1 MTTLSQHKLYRNHD
15 FDSAFSELYDIYKRN
30 FLPLFLLSLA
40 GNVILN
46 LLFYY
51 LGKRYMDWTS
61 IAGEGLHFPDGF
73 FSALL
78 LMMLAALLIYTFL
91 YLAMVCYV
99 LRKQQGEGSSAIR
112 LFGQSGR
119 YFFRYLLLVVL
130 VSLIIGA
137 GTVLGILA
145 LVVGSLLALVY
156 LTVSLFVAGPALVH
170 ENIDAGSAVGRSFVL
185 THRDFWM
192 SLGLVVVLYLI
203 IMLIQ
208 FILTAIVSL
217 PGAVVFLSKLLSGGE
232 LTEVI
237 GTGGF
242 PGLWGWGLTGI
253 FFSSLVS
260 ALVLPLTPIFSVILY
275 YKLKYVE
282 NEL

>member
-1 MTTLSQHKLYRNHD
+1 
-15 FDSAFSELYDIYKRN
+15 
-30 FLPLFLLSLA
+30 
-40 GNVILN
+40 
-46 LLFYY
+46 
-51 LGKRYMDWTS
+51 
-61 IAGEGLHFPDGF
+61 
-73 FSALL
+73 
-78 LMMLAALLIYTFL
+78 
-91 YLAMVCYV
+91 
-99 LRKQQGEGSSAIR
+99 
-112 LFGQSGR
+112 
-119 YFFRYLLLVVL
+119 
-130 VSLIIGA
+130 
-137 GTVLGILA
+137 
-145 LVVGSLLALVY
+145 
-156 LTVSLFVAGPALVH
+156 
-170 ENIDAGSAVGRSFVL
+170 
-185 THRDFWM
+185 
-192 SLGLVVVLYLI
+192 
-203 IMLIQ
+203 MLIQ